1 MTQREARDIIQKAYE
16 DLTAIYRK
24 AHPLPDL
31 RNTSESELNEYLDRQ
46 DSFVNSEIMRIVPQ
60 NVRDS
65 AI

>member
-1 MTQREARDIIQKAYE
+1 MTKKEARDIIQKAYE
-16 DLTAIYRK
+16 DLTTIYRK
-24 AHPLPDL
+24 THPLPDL

-60 NVRDS
+60 EVRDF

>member
-1 MTQREARDIIQKAYE
+1 MTKKEARDIIQKAYE

-24 AHPLPDL
+24 THPLPDL
-31 RNTSESELNEYLDRQ
+31 RNTSEAELNEYLDRQ

-60 NVRDS
+60 DVRDF

>member
-1 MTQREARDIIQKAYE
+1 MTQKQARDIIQKAYE

-24 AHPLPDL
+24 THPLPDL
-31 RNTSESELNEYLDRQ
+31 RITSEAELNEYLDRQ

-60 NVRDS
+60 DVRKI